1 MACHEQ
7 GSIKNVFKLPNV
19 VDFIFA
25 DNPQSNLSTDS
36 IVKSK
41 NENSTYWTVTVIS
54 DDNEKSYKEAV
65 LKTLGFAT
73 EERIATL
80 AFCLMQ
86 STGKFSINAK
96 RYIE

>member
-1 MACHEQ
+1 M
-7 GSIKNVFKLPNV
+7 V
-19 VDFIFA
+19 
-25 DNPQSNLSTDS
+25 TDG

-65 LKTLGFAT
+65 LKTLLYAT
-73 EERIATL
+73 TERIATL

-86 STGKFSINAK
+86 STGMFNLMLKDI
-96 RYIE
+96 

>member
-1 MACHEQ
+1 M
-7 GSIKNVFKLPNV
+7 
-19 VDFIFA
+19 DFFFA
-25 DNPQSNLSTDS
+25 DYPQSNFASDG
-36 IVKSK
+36 IIKSK
-41 NENSTYWTVTVIS
+41 NENSTFWTVTVFS

-65 LKTLGFAT
+65 LKILRFAT

-86 STGKFSINAK
+86 STGKFSINVK

>member
-7 GSIKNVFKLPNV
+7 GSIKNIFKLPNV

-25 DNPQSNLSTDS
+25 DNSQSNLSTDG

-41 NENSTYWTVTVIS
+41 NENSTYWPVTVIS

-65 LKTLGFAT
+65 QKTLVFAT
-73 EERIATL
+73 EERVATL

-86 STGKFSINAK
+86 STGEFSINVK
-96 RYIE
+96 SYIE

>member
-1 MACHEQ
+1 MFLNDFFTDYLQ
-7 GSIKNVFKLPNV
+7 SILT
-19 VDFIFA
+19 
-25 DNPQSNLSTDS
+25 TDG

-54 DDNEKSYKEAV
+54 DDNEKGYKEAV
-65 LKTLGFAT
+65 LKTLVFAT
-73 EERIATL
+73 TERIATL

-86 STGKFSINAK
+86 STGTFSTNAK